1 MSETVT
7 HLSRR
12 CPRCGRQR
20 PPDAPEGLCAS
31 CLLTAGTE
39 TLTASSDATSTGVAP
54 TADPSQPGAPRLVDG
69 QLWGPYRIVRLLGR
83 GGMGE
88 VYEAEQLET
97 GRRLALKVLRGT
109 LRGDEDRA
117 RFLREGQLAASIS
130 HSHAVY
136 IFGSEEVGGA
146 PAITMEL
153 LSGGTLKDRVSAEGP
168 MPPSAAASAVL
179 DIIGGLDAA
188 QAAGI
193 LHRDVKP
200 SNCFVD
206 ADGAVKVGDFGLSIS
221 TLTRDVRHELATAGF
236 EGTPQFAAPEQLR
249 GEPLD
254 VRADIYA
261 VGATLYYL
269 LTGRPPLEAPDLR
282 ELVSKVTSERPAS
295 PRVLRREIPRG
306 LAAVVLRCLAKAP
319 AGRPQS
325 YAELADLLR
334 PYVSADEVRAPLGP
348 RLVAWIAD
356 AAVLAI
362 LTWVLTV
369 SAWTAATL
377 EATTTLLQLA
387 AWPWLTGIIY
397 YFVLEGCWSA
407 SLGKRLMGLRVTSR
421 ASTNWWPRIGLRSA
435 VFHIPLVA
443 PTLFLTGVTRGST
456 VPSVVY
462 TASPP
467 SNGWTWNAPPDAL
480 LTLLLTVLLF
490 STARRRNGWTGVH
503 ELLSRTRVVQR
514 SVLRSVK
521 SPAPKA
527 SAADLVPALSSL
539 RRVGPYAVHTMIGE
553 TGGGRL
559 LVGVD
564 PILRRQVWI
573 HEVTPGT
580 PPVDATRRDVS
591 RPGRLYWLAGR
602 RSPAENWDAF
612 EAPVGDPLLLAA
624 PTSDW
629 REVHRSLSSLTIEL
643 GASVRDGT
651 DVRPTLAHV
660 WKRPDGHLVLLD
672 FPWPRLTGSDADEHL
687 SPVALLAA
695 VSARVLGPTAE
706 PIAPLSG
713 TKLLNRLASGAPPP
727 LADVNTELVRLASTP
742 NRPSRVRRAV
752 PIVMAAMPVAA
763 LVLIVSVMLPMAARS
778 LQGDAGNMFRQ
789 RNDFMRWMTWLT
801 ESGADSEFQTR
812 EQRTA
817 AEQYVAAHFRSQLTT
832 DEFWNTQAPQ
842 IEPFLTMRR
851 TAAEIAVRYPAVSPD
866 ELARASAIV
875 APQIQELAAETGN
888 LGANVPAGGEALRGV
903 VANGFASIPV
913 LLSIVCGVISVLAV
927 PGGLVTRALRH
938 AVVRRDGCEI
948 GRARSAIR
956 FLVAWSPV
964 LVWIGCV
971 GVPMFG
977 EPRVSPDMA
986 FVVGSLVFLLMAAGV
1001 VWTIASPGRGPHD
1014 RIAGTW
1020 VVPR

>member
-12 CPRCGRQR
+12 CPRCGRQL

-31 CLLTAGTE
+31 CLLTAGAE
-39 TLTASSDATSTGVAP
+39 TLTGAGDATSTGVTP
-54 TADPSQPGAPRLVDG
+54 TGDPSRPGAPRLVDG
-69 QLWGPYRIVRLLGR
+69 QLWGPYRVIRLLGR

-97 GRRLALKVLRGT
+97 GRRLALKVLRAS

-130 HSHAVY
+130 HAHTVY

-153 LSGGTLKDRVSAEGP
+153 LSGGTLKDRVTAEGP
-168 MPPSAAASAVL
+168 MPPSAAVSAVL

-193 LHRDVKP
+193 LHRDIKP

-269 LTGRPPLEAPDLR
+269 LTGRPPLDAPDLR
-282 ELVSKVTSERPAS
+282 ALVSKVASEKPAS
-295 PRVLRREIPRG
+295 PRVPRRDIPRG
-306 LAAVVLRCLAKAP
+306 LAAVVLHCLAKAP

-334 PYVSADEVRAPLGP
+334 PYGSASEVPSPLGA
-348 RLVAWIAD
+348 RFIAWIAD
-356 AAVLAI
+356 SVVFAI
-362 LTWVLTV
+362 MTWLLSV
-369 SAWTAATL
+369 SAWMAATL
-377 EATTTLLQLA
+377 GSSTTLLSLA
-387 AWPWLTGIIY
+387 PWSWVTGLIY
-397 YFVLEGCWSA
+397 YFVLEGGWRA
-407 SLGKRLMGLRVTSR
+407 SLGKRLMGLRVTSETDDR
-421 ASTNWWPRIGLRSA
+421 WWLRIALRTA
-435 VFHIPLVA
+435 VFHLPIVI
-443 PTLFLTGVTRGST
+443 PTLVFMGGST
-456 VPSVVY
+456 VPGVVY
-462 TASPP
+462 KANTATSGWSWNLPP
-467 SNGWTWNAPPDAL
+467 GAL
-480 LTLLLTVLLF
+480 LTVLLTILLF

-503 ELLSRTRVVQR
+503 EWLSRTRVVQR
-514 SVLRSVK
+514 NVLRHVA
-521 SPAPKA
+521 PAPKA
-527 SAADLVPALSSL
+527 SPADLVPALSSL
-539 RRVGPYAVHTMIGE
+539 RRVGPYAVHAMVGE

-559 LVGVD
+559 FVGVD
-564 PILRRQVWI
+564 PILRRHVWI
-573 HEVTPGT
+573 HEVQPGT
-580 PPVDATRRDVS
+580 PPVTATRRDVS

-602 RSPAENWDAF
+602 RSATENWDAF
-612 EAPVGDPLLLAA
+612 EAPRGEPFLTAP

-629 REVHRSLSSLTIEL
+629 RDVHRALSSLAIEL
-643 GASVRDGT
+643 DASAHEDRDT
-651 DVRPTLAHV
+651 RISLAHV
-660 WKRPDGHLVLLD
+660 WRRADGQLALLD
-672 FPWPRLTGSDADEHL
+672 FPWPASVAPDANQTLT
-687 SPVALLAA
+687 PVELLAA
-695 VSARVLGPTAE
+695 VSTRAFAPPAE
-706 PIAPLSG
+706 PAAPLSAA
-713 TKLLNRLASGAPPP
+713 TLLNRLASGAPP
-727 LADVNTELVRLASTP
+727 AFDDVKAELLRLASIP
-742 NRPSRVRRAV
+742 SRPSRLRRAL
-752 PIVMAAMPVAA
+752 PMVMAAMPVAV
-763 LVLIVSVMLPMAARS
+763 LLLIVTVMLPVAARS
-778 LQGDAGNMFRQ
+778 LGDE
-789 RNDFMRWMTWLT
+789 RNVIGSTQTFFRWMTWLT
-801 ESGADSEFQTR
+801 DTGADAELKTQ

-817 AEQYVAAHFRSQLTT
+817 AEQYVAGHFASQLTN
-832 DEFWNTQAPQ
+832 DEFWNTQTPQ
-842 IEPFLTMRR
+842 IEPFVGMRR
-851 TAAEIAVRYPAVSPD
+851 RAAEIAARYPAVSPD

-875 APQIQELAAETGN
+875 APQIQNLAAERAHVSEN
-888 LGANVPAGGEALRGV
+888 FPAGGQALRGFV
-903 VANGFASIPV
+903 GSGFGSIPV
-913 LLSIVCGVISVLAV
+913 LASIVFGLISVLAV

-938 AVVRRDGCEI
+938 AVVTRDGRQI

-956 FLVAWSPV
+956 FLIGWSPA
-964 LVWIGCV
+964 LAWIAGV

-977 EPRVSPDMA
+977 EPRVSPDVA
-986 FVVGSLVFLLMAAGV
+986 LVVGSLAFVLMAAGAA
-1001 VWTIASPGRGPHD
+1001 WTIAVPGRGPHD